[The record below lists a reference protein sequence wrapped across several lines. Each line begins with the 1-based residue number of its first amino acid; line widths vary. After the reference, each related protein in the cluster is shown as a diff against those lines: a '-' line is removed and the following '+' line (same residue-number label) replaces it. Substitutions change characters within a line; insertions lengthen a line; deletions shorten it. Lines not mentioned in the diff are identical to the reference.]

1 MTRPDWGTSV
11 LVGVALWATI
21 VGCAVP
27 PNRTDS
33 AQAPGSAAQGES
45 GRTKRIVVAIAG
57 DLPVL
62 TNRVIRA
69 VAAFTTPGGSEVEDL
84 ITDGLSDLD
93 GGDVPQPKLAEAVPS
108 SENGLWRILP
118 DGKTETTW
126 RIRENARW
134 HDGTSVTTDDLLFTM
149 TVVRDRELSVFRDTT
164 YDLIELV
171 QASDARTVTVT
182 WSQPFIQ
189 ADTLFSKDLAQPMP
203 KHLLEDL
210 YQSDKR
216 NFDQSSRF
224 RDEFVGLGAYRLV
237 AWELGSHFEFEA
249 FPDYFLGRP
258 KMDRVVIRIVP
269 DSNTAVANILAET
282 VDLLPQRTLDLDAT
296 TEVQTRWRGTGN
308 IVDIYPDGKG
318 FTILEVQHRADFAR
332 PHGAVTMTQVRQGL
346 YHAIDRQ
353 TLAHTLS
360 HGLAP
365 LADSWYA
372 PNSEL
377 RSQLESFVP
386 QFPHDRNRAQQLL
399 EDAGWTLGTDGVRV
413 HRQTGERLEIQITGD
428 SAERER
434 LALVVADDWRQVGA
448 VGVPSTLPRALARDR
463 EAIST
468 QPGVLI
474 SSGNYDFLIRN
485 RLHTREMTSAEN
497 RWTGANRSGY
507 SNPRVDGILDRL
519 VVTVAPRE
527 RLDLHKELLRDQMGD
542 VPLMPLYWSMHTWF
556 AVAGVTGVRDGRL
569 WNLHEW
575 DKR

>member
-1 MTRPDWGTSV
+1 MRRRTSLTGQV
-11 LVGVALWATI
+11 FALLSAVALAA
-21 VGCAVP
+21 GCAQSAP
-27 PNRTDS
+27 PGNRTS
-33 AQAPGSAAQGES
+33 GGPEGEQRSPKTFTMAIRQEPALLTQELAGAGSPTGGQGHPVELAQNYLVIEDNKTGQFVAQ
-45 GRTKRIVVAIAG
+45 
-57 DLPVL
+57 
-62 TNRVIRA
+62 
-69 VAAFTTPGGSEVEDL
+69 
-84 ITDGLSDLD
+84 
-93 GGDVPQPKLAEAVPS
+93 LATEQIS
-108 SENGLWRILP
+108 LENGTWRINP
-118 DGKTETTW
+118 DGTMNTTW
-126 RIRENARW
+126 RLRPNIKW
-134 HDGTSVTTDDLLFTM
+134 HDGAPFTASDLVFSIMVLKDPDVRAGSSAGGEALRLMDSYSAPDPHTLTIQWSRISVTANEANGID
-149 TVVRDRELSVFRDTT
+149 
-164 YDLIELV
+164 
-171 QASDARTVTVT
+171 
-182 WSQPFIQ
+182 
-189 ADTLFSKDLAQPMP
+189 PMP